1 MSDQAPEIASTPTVA
16 SAGAAETAQQDPQP
30 QVDWE
35 TKLKQTSSQSF
46 AAGRR
51 EAQEQLEA
59 AEARI
64 RELEEGSRAKQE
76 AEASA
81 EQLRAKLAEERKQRE
96 ALEQFR
102 AERLERDKARIKAR
116 TDGLPERL
124 QASVARALERDDT
137 DTAEDLIEAY
147 RESLPQEKSK
157 PLPRRRPQGSPPR
170 TDGPVLSIGAIVDGI
185 KRGDTSLFNRALKAG
200 MSKGE
205 LYKAMRIARR

>member
-1 MSDQAPEIASTPTVA
+1 MSDYAPETASTPTDA
-16 SAGAAETAQQDPQP
+16 SAGAAETAQQGSQAE
-30 QVDWE
+30 VDWE
-35 TKLKQTSSQSF
+35 TKLKQTSSQSY

-102 AERLERDKARIKAR
+102 AERLERDKAKLDARIE
-116 TDGLPERL
+116 GLPERL
-124 QASVARALERDDT
+124 QATVRRALERDDT

-147 RESLPQEKSK
+147 RESLPQEESK

-170 TDGPVLSIGAIVDGI
+170 TDGPVLSIGSIVDGI
-185 KRGDTSLFNRALKAG
+185 KRGDTSAFNRALRAG
-200 MSKGE
+200 ISKRE
-205 LYKAMRIARR
+205 LYRAMQTMRR